1 MTTYQATPTPLR
13 AGSAEERQAVVRAA
27 RAVFAREGWTHAG
40 VADIAMESGLDQ
52 AVVTHYFQDKER
64 LLLTVLLEGAA
75 AVAAELTVI
84 AENHL
89 AEITDLEQDL
99 VALGHA
105 WLTPLA
111 AFPEHFAIVRHL
123 AAEVAAWPAGV
134 VEMWRTAGP
143 RQATRELARRLDRLA
158 ERGLLAF
165 GDAGH
170 DPEQA
175 AERFIQLVAGGVVQ
189 RSFHGALP
197 LADFETDALVT
208 AGVADFVRLY
218 RPGADR

>member
-1 MTTYQATPTPLR
+1 MTVQQTTPARAR
-13 AGSAEERQAVVRAA
+13 AGSAEERRDIVRAA
-27 RAVFAREGWTHAG
+27 RAVFAREGWIHAG
-40 VADIAMESGLDQ
+40 VADIAQECGLDQ

-75 AVAAELTVI
+75 SVAAALTVV
-84 AENHL
+84 AEDHL
-89 AEITDLEQDL
+89 AQVDDLEQDL

-111 AFPEHFAIVRHL
+111 AFPEHFAIVRYL
-123 AAEVAAWPAGV
+123 GAEVAGWPAGV

-165 GDAGH
+165 D
-170 DPEQA
+170 DPDLA

-197 LADFETDALVT
+197 LADYETDALVT